1 MKYEVTAQVRKYL
14 PDDLVKKVY
23 NIERMLR
30 KLAPDYRPK
39 THASPRGRKRRG
51 QQQMNF

>member
-39 THASPRGRKRRG
+39 THRKR
-51 QQQMNF
+51 QQKLQLKEI